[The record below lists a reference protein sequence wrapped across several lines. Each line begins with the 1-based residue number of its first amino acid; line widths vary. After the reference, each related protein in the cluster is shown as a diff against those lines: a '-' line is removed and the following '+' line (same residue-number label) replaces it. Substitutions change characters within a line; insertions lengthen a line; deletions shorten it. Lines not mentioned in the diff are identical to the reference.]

1 MKSST
6 LNQLCARYSDQ
17 VLEETRSTWLNGR
30 YWEPIT
36 EGGDSDAFFA
46 HESKVRSKVHG
57 RARKVF
63 VRLMNLSINSEI
75 GRF

>member
-1 MKSST
+1 MPKST
-6 LNQLCARYSDQ
+6 LAQLGERYSDQ
-17 VLEETRSTWLNGR
+17 VLEQTRSTWLNGR

-57 RARKVF
+57 RAGKVF
-63 VRLMNLSINSEI
+63 VSLMNLSINSDI